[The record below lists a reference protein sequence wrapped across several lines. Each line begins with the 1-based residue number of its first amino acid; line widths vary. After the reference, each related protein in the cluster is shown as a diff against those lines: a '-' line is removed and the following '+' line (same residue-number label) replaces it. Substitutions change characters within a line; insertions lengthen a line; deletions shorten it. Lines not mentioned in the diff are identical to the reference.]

1 MQDSLANYV
10 NQWLSP
16 QILAIQI
23 HAVMEV
29 HVIQL
34 VLVLYVL
41 AVQDL
46 LVSYVT

>member
-1 MQDSLANYV
+1 MQDSLVNYV

-16 QILAIQI
+16 QILAIQT
-23 HAVMEV
+23 HVVMEV

-46 LVSYVT
+46 LVNYVT